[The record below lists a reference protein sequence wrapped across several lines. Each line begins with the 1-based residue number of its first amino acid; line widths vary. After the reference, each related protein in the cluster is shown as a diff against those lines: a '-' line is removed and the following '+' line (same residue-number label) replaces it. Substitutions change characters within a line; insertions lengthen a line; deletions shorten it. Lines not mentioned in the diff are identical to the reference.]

1 LSNTTEVWQSLPDL
15 FCVILQS
22 DRGLWMELNGN
33 FHLLLLL
40 LLLLLLMLGVVGV
53 MTKGSSLSMGVN
65 FVVKKFDWKNN

>member
-1 LSNTTEVWQSLPDL
+1 
-15 FCVILQS
+15 
-22 DRGLWMELNGN
+22 MEMNGT
-33 FHLLLLL
+33 FLL